1 MPTGLEAP
9 LPPVPLL
16 PELVKQEEDELLADA
31 ATESLAAEAISAEVI
46 EAEAIAAEA
55 IAAEAIAAEAI
66 AAEAIN
72 AEVIEAEAIS
82 AEAIT
87 AEAINECE
95 EEDLNDVDDE
105 DEPNVKLEV
114 GEDGLPK
121 KKRRN
126 KKLPLTFHE
135 AVTYFARGVY
145 VDIESGQLRCSCNHK
160 PCHKWDAYGYTRH
173 FTFKC
178 HHRYETERL
187 NEAEQARL
195 KDARETFLR
204 MNPIVEEQTLR
215 KKRKL
220 RDGEKLLTVDELR
233 VQESHWMA
241 MWKDATAE
249 LRQLRLDLK
258 NEVDPNVRG
267 ELIADIEG
275 LKKRK
280 GDWAK
285 LLGLS
290 DASDNITNV

>member
-1 MPTGLEAP
+1 M
-9 LPPVPLL
+9 

>member
-1 MPTGLEAP
+1 MPTSSDNEAPP
-9 LPPVPLL
+9 LPPVPSL
-16 PELVKQEEDELLADA
+16 PEPVNHQEEDELPPDDA
-31 ATESLAAEAISAEVI
+31 AAEA
-46 EAEAIAAEA
+46 AIAAEA
-55 IAAEAIAAEAI
+55 IHAEVIAAEEAIAAETI
-66 AAEAIN
+66 AAASIT
-72 AEVIEAEAIS
+72 

-87 AEAINECE
+87 ALADDECE
-95 EEDLNDVDDE
+95 EEDQMNDVDDD
-105 DEPNVKLEV
+105 DECDPDVKLEV

-135 AVTYFARGVY
+135 AITYFARGIY

-160 PCHKWDAYGYTRH
+160 PCDKWDAYGYTRH

-178 HHRYETERL
+178 HRKYETERL
-187 NEAEQARL
+187 DEAEQARL
-195 KDARETFLR
+195 KDARDTYMR

-220 RDGEKLLTVDELR
+220 REGEKLLTVDELR

-241 MWKDATAE
+241 MWKDASAE

-258 NEVDPNVRG
+258 NEEDPDVRG
-267 ELIADIEG
+267 ELMADIEG

-280 GDWAK
+280 GDWSK
-285 LLGLS
+285 FLGLS
-290 DASDNITNV
+290 DSPDINITNV

>member
-1 MPTGLEAP
+1 MPPTSDNEATP
-9 LPPVPLL
+9 LPPVPSL
-16 PELVKQEEDELLADA
+16 PEPVKQQDDDELPPDA
-31 ATESLAAEAISAEVI
+31 
-46 EAEAIAAEA
+46 
-55 IAAEAIAAEAI
+55 AAEAI

-72 AEVIEAEAIS
+72 AEDIVAEAIAAETIAVAS
-82 AEAIT
+82 ITAEAIT
-87 AEAINECE
+87 AFADGECE
-95 EEDLNDVDDE
+95 DEDPMDDVDDE
-105 DEPNVKLEV
+105 CDTDVKLEV

-135 AVTYFARGVY
+135 AITYFARGVY

-160 PCHKWDAYGYTRH
+160 PCDKWDAYGYTRH
-173 FTFKC
+173 FSFKC
-178 HHRYETERL
+178 HLKYETERL
-187 NEAEQARL
+187 DEAEQARL
-195 KDARETFLR
+195 KDARDTYMR

-220 RDGEKLLTVDELR
+220 REGEKLLTVDELR

-241 MWKDATAE
+241 MWKDASAE

-258 NEVDPNVRG
+258 NEEDPDVRG
-267 ELIADIEG
+267 ELMADIEG

-290 DASDNITNV
+290 DIPDNITNV